1 MLRRVL
7 GILPLLCL
15 LAGTALAAPAAAPAP
30 ANAATPF
37 RVGVA
42 PHSSARVILE
52 MYQPLR
58 LHLEQALQRPVEI
71 VTAPDFTEFAKRAVA
86 QQYDIAIT
94 TGHQARLLQTDS
106 GYLPLLTYKADF
118 KAVTVVAA
126 DSRYREARDLAGGSI
141 IGLSRSSLVTLWGEH
156 WVFRNSIPNTT
167 MRYVSASDS
176 VGQLILKGESA
187 AGFMSL
193 ANYQNLPPAVRDQ
206 LRVLAESLPMA
217 GRVYTLNGRHAKQKE
232 AILGSLWAFADTPE
246 AKAYF
251 ARYKLGGYRA
261 LEPRELVA
269 LEPYA
274 NEVRLELKQ
283 GK

>member
-1 MLRRVL
+1 MRSIRRL
-7 GILPLLCL
+7 FLLLVCL
-15 LAGTALAAPAAAPAP
+15 ALASAVTAAPKA
-30 ANAATPF
+30 F

-58 LHLEQALQRPVEI
+58 LHLEQVLQQPVEI
-71 VTAPDFTEFAKRAVA
+71 VTAPDFTDFARRGLA

-94 TGHQARLLQTDS
+94 TGHQARLLQTDG

-118 KAVTVVAA
+118 KAVALVAA
-126 DSRYREARDLAGGSI
+126 GSSVRTPRELAGSTV
-141 IGLSRSSLVTLWGEH
+141 IGLSQSSLVTLWGQH
-156 WVFRNSIPNTT
+156 WLLRNSVPDTT
-167 MRYVSASDS
+167 LRYVSASDS
-176 VGQLILKGESA
+176 VGQLLLRGEGS

-193 ANYQNLPPAVRDQ
+193 ANYQNLSPAARDG

-217 GRVYTLNGRHAKQKE
+217 GRVYALNARHAARRE
-232 AILGSLWAFADTPE
+232 AISAALWAFADKPE
-246 AKAYF
+246 ARQYF
-251 ARYKLGGYRA
+251 DRYKLGGYRA

-274 NEVRLELKQ
+274 NEVRLALKQ
-283 GK
+283 GQ